1 MAAVVEDSTAEA
13 ADSTVAEDSTAA
25 ASGGIA
31 VAGVELAGVAAMA
44 GAEAGVGTAG
54 AAGVTQA
61 GDAAGVGVIPVG
73 DGELASALVGAGAGV
88 PIGEVTR
95 MRMAI
100 PTPIPTTP
108 IIRTI
113 RTMGR
118 TRLRQRT
125 RIRIAVATGIRVTIR
140 SSKIPGIPRQTDR
153 PGLTTRCR
161 PRSS

>member
-1 MAAVVEDSTAEA
+1 MAAVVEDSTAE
-13 ADSTVAEDSTAA
+13 VAEVSTAA

-31 VAGVELAGVAAMA
+31 VAGVELAGVAATA

-54 AAGVTQA
+54 VAGVILA
-61 GDAAGVGVIPVG
+61 GDAGGVGVIPVG
-73 DGELASALVGAGAGV
+73 DGELASALVGDGAGV
-88 PIGEVTR
+88 PIGEVIRT
-95 MRMAI
+95 RMAI

>member
-13 ADSTVAEDSTAA
+13 AEVSTAA

-31 VAGVELAGVAAMA
+31 VAGVELAGVAATA

-54 AAGVTQA
+54 VAGVTQV

-73 DGELASALVGAGAGV
+73 DGELASALVGAGV
-88 PIGEVTR
+88 PIGEVTL

-100 PTPIPTTP
+100 PTRIPIIP
-108 IIRTI
+108 IIRIT
-113 RTMGR
+113 RTMGQ

-125 RIRIAVATGIRVTIR
+125 RIGIAVATGIPVTIR
-140 SSKIPGIPRQTDR
+140 RSKIPGIPRQTDR

>member
-1 MAAVVEDSTAEA
+1 
-13 ADSTVAEDSTAA
+13 VALE
-25 ASGGIA
+25 GIT

-44 GAEAGVGTAG
+44 GAEAGGTAG
-54 AAGVTQA
+54 VAGVIQD
-61 GDAAGVGVIPVG
+61 GDAAGGGVIPVG
-73 DGELASALVGAGAGV
+73 VGELASALVGAGV
-88 PIGEVTR
+88 PIGAVTR

-100 PTPIPTTP
+100 RIPIPIIP
-108 IIRTI
+108 IIRIT

-125 RIRIAVATGIRVTIR
+125 RIGLAVATEIRRTIR
-140 SSKIPGIPRQTDR
+140 SSKIRRIPDQTNR